1 MARPNCLE
9 SSNLYAI
16 CCRNECEDL
25 MGHLETRIG
34 AAAAEPQQI
43 LELVSALPSD
53 TVTAPR
59 ALSEALVQKLDQ
71 VAASNGGRVPLHGRL
86 FAQWMHHAYPRECPF
101 PHAIGTTSPQTPDEW
116 MAQTGQQNSQA
127 SQEEM
132 EKTVEEDT
140 CAIGENGAPTTG
152 CGGSE
157 LPWTETEELLVSH
170 SAPQQATAPAS
181 AASMTWLWEMATAAG
196 LLGFLGFDRFCM
208 RGGVA
213 KLKDEDRQQEAP
225 KGLGWRPVLAITA
238 LAFVAHALDLLD
250 TAIFACSAVVGLG
263 VTVAQYMAEKRAKK
277 ASKLA
282 PCEAFGSK
290 CCV

>member
-1 MARPNCLE
+1 
-9 SSNLYAI
+9 
-16 CCRNECEDL
+16 

-127 SQEEM
+127 TKEEM
-132 EKTVEEDT
+132 ERTVEEDT
-140 CAIGENGAPTTG
+140 CAIGENGAPTSG

-157 LPWTETEELLVSH
+157 LPWSEKEELLVSH
-170 SAPQQATAPAS
+170 SAPQQAAS
-181 AASMTWLWEMATAAG
+181 TVASMSWVWEVAVAAG
-196 LLGFLGFDRFCM
+196 LLGFLAFDRFYL

-213 KLKDEDRQQEAP
+213 KLKDEDRQQEP
-225 KGLGWRPVLAITA
+225 PRGLGWRPVLAGTA

-250 TAIFACSAVVGLG
+250 TAVFACSAIVGLG
-263 VTVAQYMAEKRAKK
+263 VTAAQYMAEKRAKM

-282 PCEAFGSK
+282 SCEAFAGK